1 MEEQEQKKKK
11 REKKRKWEPRGFF
24 SSVAALIKGKK
35 KTAKLK
41 ERKSGNNTAVT
52 GIPGVGR
59 EVGSRNEK
67 VRVTVVPLKR
77 AFFVFCA
84 FRNA

>member
-11 REKKRKWEPRGFF
+11 
-24 SSVAALIKGKK
+24 KGKEKEMGAPRFLFQCGCVDRGEK

>member
-11 REKKRKWEPRGFF
+11 
-24 SSVAALIKGKK
+24 KGKEKEMGAPRFLFQCGCVDRGGK

-52 GIPGVGR
+52 GIPGVGG